1 MATEVI
7 LPKVDMDMAT
17 GTIAKWY
24 VESGATVKKGQ
35 AIFDIETDKS
45 AMEIE
50 SPADGVI
57 MLGDAQVGA
66 VVPIGS
72 VVAMIYGA
80 GEVPKAAVPS
90 PFSPREKVAD
100 RPDEGL
106 AASPNA
112 QTGSVASPSSALRTP
127 SPNGGRGTN
136 EDANSGSRATPLA
149 RRLARQKGIS
159 LSAIKGTGPHG
170 RIVAEDV
177 ANARTASSVAAPSN
191 AMESQAVRAMYAEGS
206 YEVKPLDGMR
216 RTIAQRLTQSK
227 QTVPHFYLSAT
238 CTIDQLIAVRS
249 RLNAH
254 GGDAYKLSINDFII
268 KAMAQALQQVPDA
281 NVTFT
286 DEGILHHRAS
296 DVGVA
301 VSVEGGLFTPVIR
314 SAESK
319 SLKRISSEMKDL
331 ASRAKARKLQPADYQ
346 GGSAAISN
354 LGMFGVESFTAI
366 INPPQA
372 TILAI
377 GAAVERFIPA
387 NKQPVLATQMEVT
400 LSCDHRAVDGAVGAR
415 LLQAFQRLIE
425 DPALMLVESVKFD
438 NAP

>member
-7 LPKVDMDMAT
+7 LPRVDMDMTT
-17 GTIAKWY
+17 GTIGKWH
-24 VESGATVKKGQ
+24 VEDGATVKKGQ
-35 AIFDIETDKS
+35 AIFEIETDKS

-50 SPADGVI
+50 SPTDGVI
-57 MLGDAQVGA
+57 KIGDAKVGA

-72 VVAMIYGA
+72 VVAMIFGA
-80 GEVPKAAVPS
+80 GETPQAATS
-90 PFSPREKVAD
+90 TNSSSSFSPREKVAD

-106 AASPNA
+106 TASSISQVGLA
-112 QTGSVASPSSALRTP
+112 TSPSTALRAP
-127 SPNGGRGTN
+127 SPNGGRATN
-136 EDANSGSRATPLA
+136 ENANIDQRATPLA
-149 RRLARQKGIS
+149 RRLAHQKGIS
-159 LSAIKGTGPHG
+159 LSAIKGSGPHG

-177 ANARTASSVAAPSN
+177 TNAQPVKIAPAQVSGPDASTI
-191 AMESQAVRAMYAEGS
+191 RAMYAEGS
-206 YEVKPLDGMR
+206 YEIKPLDAMR

-238 CTIDQLIAVRS
+238 CIIDQLIAIRT

-268 KAMAQALQQVPDA
+268 KALALALQQVPDA
-281 NVTFT
+281 NVTYT
-286 DEGILHHRAS
+286 DVGILHHRAS

-314 SAESK
+314 SAETK
-319 SLKRISSEMKDL
+319 SLKQISSEMKDL
-331 ASRAKARKLQPADYQ
+331 AARAKARKLQPADYQ

-377 GAAVERFIPA
+377 GAAVERFIPV
-387 NKQPVLATQMEVT
+387 NRQPMLATQMSVT

-415 LLQAFQRLIE
+415 LLQAFQKLIE
-425 DPALMLVESVKFD
+425 DPALMLI
-438 NAP
+438 